1 MGTNV
6 DGVFACVRCPMGVLL
21 LATGVIV
28 LLFPG
33 VTVLGVFI
41 SKVCCWFGVV
51 GSCVARRYALRPAFV
66 GSTVVF
72 CTILSKTCVRPGGV
86 ATKSVSA
93 LKELFA
99 RTKCRLS
106 GLRCPLDGDGVSL
119 ALPLAPVCIG
129 DSLVALWTLSSR
141 SPRVVPGVPAF
152 VVRLASAPLVG
163 VGIATFLRPLGFGDC
178 WPDRKNPLALDASPM
193 GARVLMLLLPFKFR
207 GEGLF
212 LPIDNLFRDMLVFAA
227 ERTIGVLRRTA
238 RVKALAKTVL
248 IVVLAGP

>member
-1 MGTNV
+1 MFRPNPVQHTVWASLASPARSKHALRGSATVQADSLCMDDGDVGTNV
-6 DGVFACVRCPMGVLL
+6 DGVFACVRCLMGVLL

-33 VTVLGVFI
+33 VTVLGVLM

-119 ALPLAPVCIG
+119 ALPLAPVCMG
-129 DSLVALWTLSSR
+129 DSLVAL
-141 SPRVVPGVPAF
+141 
-152 VVRLASAPLVG
+152 
-163 VGIATFLRPLGFGDC
+163 
-178 WPDRKNPLALDASPM
+178 
-193 GARVLMLLLPFKFR
+193 
-207 GEGLF
+207 
-212 LPIDNLFRDMLVFAA
+212 
-227 ERTIGVLRRTA
+227 
-238 RVKALAKTVL
+238 
-248 IVVLAGP
+248 